1 MPWTPYADLD
11 ELIEELLGHWRRILG
26 DGLAGAWIQG
36 SFALGA
42 GDLYSDCDWIVATHA
57 PLTEEQVAALRSIHD
72 EIPTREGHWPHDIEG
87 SYAPFDELA
96 SVEHLGRR
104 WLFNDH
110 GHRTLEWS
118 DHCNRGYTRWIL
130 REHGI
135 TLTGPEPRTFL
146 PPVPPE
152 LLRREAATAIP
163 TLMADLATWL
173 DIDAIAWGQRYAV
186 VTACRLLY
194 TLVTAEVASKT
205 GALEWA
211 MRTLDPT
218 WRPLLGQVRDDRTLG
233 FDIDAR
239 PRPGSAQTARE
250 FAAYAV
256 KWAARALHTP
266 HPQRPRGALNAGL
279 NSAADAEPGGVAPR
293 VKAGSAMVV
302 RCSRASRNGMSRS
315 AA

>member
-11 ELIEELLGHWRRILG
+11 ELVEEMLGHWRRILG

-57 PLTEEQVAALRSIHD
+57 PLTGEQVAALRRLHD

-118 DHCNRGYTRWIL
+118 DHCNRGYTRWIV

-135 TLTGPEPRTFL
+135 TLMGPEPRTFMPL
-146 PPVPPE
+146 VPPE
-152 LLRREAATAIP
+152 LLRREAATALP

-173 DIDAIAWGQRYAV
+173 DIDAVAWGQRYAV
-186 VTACRLLY
+186 VTVCRLLY
-194 TLVTAEVASKT
+194 TLVTAEVASKA

-233 FDIDAR
+233 FDHR
-239 PRPGSAQTARE
+239 HPP
-250 FAAYAV
+250 
-256 KWAARALHTP
+256 AARLSAGGAGV
-266 HPQRPRGALNAGL
+266 RGLRREVGARHH
-279 NSAADAEPGGVAPR
+279 APR
-293 VKAGSAMVV
+293 RGQ
-302 RCSRASRNGMSRS
+302 RH
-315 AA
+315 AACDGHPG

>member
-11 ELIEELLGHWRRILG
+11 DLIEELLGHWRRILG

-36 SFALGA
+36 SFALGG
-42 GDLYSDCDWIVATHA
+42 GDRYSDCDWIVATQKT
-57 PLTEEQVAALRSIHD
+57 LTEEQLAALRSIHD
-72 EIPTREGHWPHDIEG
+72 EIPTREGHWPHDLEG

-135 TLTGPEPRTFL
+135 TLTGPQPRSFL

-173 DIDAIAWGQRYAV
+173 DIEAIAWGQRYAV

-194 TLVTAEVASKT
+194 TLGTAEVASKT

-233 FDIDAR
+233 FDIGAR
-239 PRPGSAQTARE
+239 PPPGSAQAARE
-250 FAAYAV
+250 FMAYAV
-256 KWAARALHTP
+256 TWAARHYTP
-266 HPQRPRGALNAGL
+266 RTH
-279 NSAADAEPGGVAPR
+279 SDPGE
-293 VKAGSAMVV
+293 
-302 RCSRASRNGMSRS
+302 RS
-315 AA
+315 TLG

>member
-11 ELIEELLGHWRRILG
+11 ELIEELVGHWRRILG

-42 GDLYSDCDWIVATHA
+42 GDLHSDCDWIVATHA
-57 PLTEEQVAALRSIHD
+57 PLTKEQVAALRRIHD

-87 SYAPFDELA
+87 SYAPLEELA

-135 TLTGPEPRTFL
+135 TLTGPKPRTFM

-152 LLRREAATAIP
+152 LLRRETVTALP
-163 TLMADLATWL
+163 TLTVDLATWL

-194 TLVTAEVASKT
+194 TLATAEVASKT

-233 FDIDAR
+233 FDADAR
-239 PRPGSAQTARE
+239 PRPGSAQAARE
-250 FAAYAV
+250 FAAYGV
-256 KWAARALHTP
+256 KWAALHPAHRAITDTQQDGMVARADA
-266 HPQRPRGALNAGL
+266 QRPRTQRPASGG
-279 NSAADAEPGGVAPR
+279 EP
-293 VKAGSAMVV
+293 
-302 RCSRASRNGMSRS
+302 
-315 AA
+315 

>member
-11 ELIEELLGHWRRILG
+11 ELVEELLGQWRRILG

-42 GDLYSDCDWIVATHA
+42 GDLHSDCDWIVATHA
-57 PLTEEQVAALRSIHD
+57 PLTEAQVAALRRLHD

-87 SYAPFDELA
+87 SYARFDELA

-135 TLTGPEPRTFL
+135 TLLGPAPQTFM
-146 PPVPPE
+146 PPVPSE
-152 LLRREAATAIP
+152 LLRDEAATALP
-163 TLMADLATWL
+163 TLLADLTPWI
-173 DIDAIAWGQRYAV
+173 DIDAVAWGQRYAV
-186 VTACRLLY
+186 VTVCRLLY

-233 FDIDAR
+233 FDRDTQ

-256 KWAARALHTP
+256 QRAHVTK
-266 HPQRPRGALNAGL
+266 HPAQSATSAG
-279 NSAADAEPGGVAPR
+279 DD
-293 VKAGSAMVV
+293 
-302 RCSRASRNGMSRS
+302 RS
-315 AA
+315 G

>member
-11 ELIEELLGHWRRILG
+11 VLIEELLGHWRRILG

-57 PLTEEQVAALRSIHD
+57 PLTEEQVAELRRLHD

-87 SYAPFDELA
+87 SYAPLEEVA

-118 DHCNRGYTRWIL
+118 DHCNRGYTRWIV

-135 TLTGPEPRTFL
+135 TLTGPEPRTFMPL
-146 PPVPPE
+146 VPPE
-152 LLRREAATAIP
+152 LLRGESATALP
-163 TLMADLATWL
+163 TLMADMATWL
-173 DIDAIAWGQRYAV
+173 DIDEVAWGQRYAV

-194 TLVTAEVASKT
+194 TLVTAQVASKT

-211 MRTLDPT
+211 MRTLDPK

-233 FDIDAR
+233 FDINTR
-239 PRPGSAQTARE
+239 PPPGSAQSARE

-256 KWAARALHTP
+256 QWAVRRHAPA
-266 HPQRPRGALNAGL
+266 PQAAAGC
-279 NSAADAEPGGVAPR
+279 AGQPG
-293 VKAGSAMVV
+293 
-302 RCSRASRNGMSRS
+302 
-315 AA
+315 